1 MRVGEKISVEF
12 ITEFLLHHEFENV
25 DFVAQAGEFSVRGG
39 IVDIFSFA
47 YELPYRIEFYGDD
60 VESIRTFDP
69 GTQLSVQ
76 AMNHITIM
84 PNVQKKLMEESRSSF
99 FDFIPSSAV
108 VWFKDMNAAIAYIEQ
123 QLEKVKENI
132 RETKTYSPDD
142 LNLIFDSREELLG
155 RLEKFP
161 VVEFG
166 RRFYYS
172 TGESFSFSISPQPS
186 FNKNFNLLIG
196 NLQKNQEQGIKNIL
210 FADSPRQIERLY
222 AIFEDL
228 EKRHQIKNICIY

>member
-108 VWFKDMNAAIAYIEQ
+108 VHRVSMF
-123 QLEKVKENI
+123 L
-132 RETKTYSPDD
+132 
-142 LNLIFDSREELLG
+142 
-155 RLEKFP
+155 FP
-161 VVEFG
+161 
-166 RRFYYS
+166 
-172 TGESFSFSISPQPS
+172 
-186 FNKNFNLLIG
+186 
-196 NLQKNQEQGIKNIL
+196 
-210 FADSPRQIERLY
+210 
-222 AIFEDL
+222 
-228 EKRHQIKNICIY
+228 